1 MTLCLN
7 ARISIMM
14 RGNYSPEANW
24 YLKIL
29 LRINHVYLR
38 QKSLKSE
45 SQFTAFPLCS
55 GEICFLLDSWLL
67 LLNAEHAEHE
77 RLTNERCRMVGGTIS
92 MRVLNTHT
100 HTTCI
105 NAYKHALTYH
115 SWRMLAAF
123 LTQTQHRSKTSA
135 NTVFFSVMSVV
146 TRLSLCARLI

>member
-1 MTLCLN
+1 MLECSNLDYDEGKLQSWSKLILEDLAKN
-7 ARISIMM
+7 QSRILT
-14 RGNYSPEANW
+14 P
-24 YLKIL
+24 KITEIWITIHSFSSL
-29 LRINHVYLR
+29 LGRN
-38 QKSLKSE
+38 
-45 SQFTAFPLCS
+45 
-55 GEICFLLDSWLL
+55 LLSAWLL